1 MIQLHKKGV
10 IILSTYRSGGTQLL
24 NILDM
29 FCSDRGLSYE
39 NTGEVDV
46 DIDTQTVRKSSIDQI
61 LHNYT
66 EGKFKLILL
75 NNPVVI
81 HDLYV
86 SDTFDRILEE
96 YEVIYL
102 YRKDR
107 EKCLLSLGL
116 WERFIKA
123 GLFASSDLWTEENML
138 EFHNQLIKD
147 PIPFPEV
154 TLGSVDSMYKNKGS
168 LTTLNSKLMQ
178 FSSNL
183 TMNKLIADK
192 YKLITLTYE
201 EYESNPETLFS
212 KYFLDTTDRFKDAVK
227 RSYKDKIPYV
237 SSRYRDYYD
246 YTTKR
251 ALDDW
256 QI

>member
-1 MIQLHKKGV
+1 
-10 IILSTYRSGGTQLL
+10 
-24 NILDM
+24 
-29 FCSDRGLSYE
+29 
-39 NTGEVDV
+39 
-46 DIDTQTVRKSSIDQI
+46 
-61 LHNYT
+61 
-66 EGKFKLILL
+66 
-75 NNPVVI
+75 
-81 HDLYV
+81 
-86 SDTFDRILEE
+86 
-96 YEVIYL
+96 
-102 YRKDR
+102 
-107 EKCLLSLGL
+107 
-116 WERFIKA
+116 
-123 GLFASSDLWTEENML
+123 ML

-168 LTTLNSKLMQ
+168 LTTLNCKLMQ

-192 YKLITLTYE
+192 YKLTTLTYE
-201 EYESNPETLFS
+201 EYESNPETLFT
-212 KYFLDTTDRFKDAVK
+212 KYFLGTTDRFKDAVK